1 MSSAGSDR
9 AGSGGSLTSSP
20 LTSSPLTSSAVPSP
34 WAVTRSDSDVGAF
47 ARQERLHEAVIGDR
61 LDPRSLSGARTAVR
75 RLVQESWQ
83 RSLSL
88 RLDPLTPQAAP
99 TLDADE
105 LDRLRARHP
114 LASVL
119 PVINRLLVRHAA
131 EFGLIVAVADET
143 GRLLWIDGDSTV
155 RTRAEDMHFVVGAD
169 WSETR
174 VGTSAPGTALTLD
187 HGIQI
192 QRAEHFSQLAHSFSC
207 TAVPI
212 HDPVTGAVLGVIDI
226 TGGDGAVAPQTL
238 PLMEAAVAALEAE
251 LRIQSLSAP
260 RPAPVRPS
268 GFTSPGVLLSVL
280 GTEHGAL
287 HGAVPGTGHRAH
299 SSSSADSSSAGS
311 SSVDLSRRHAEILLL
326 LAWHRQGLSAERL
339 AAYLSDDHP
348 HAVENLRAEMVRL
361 RRVLAASHP
370 HVRIGSRPYRLETGI
385 DTDAGRLLGLLR
397 RGAHRMA
404 LAAYKGEVL
413 PGTVAP
419 GVVEIRT
426 EVSRRL
432 RQTLLSDASAEVLLD
447 YARTDEA
454 AWDAEVWRACLEL
467 LPPRS
472 AQRAA
477 VVASLARIEAELGA

>member
-1 MSSAGSDR
+1 MTPTDA
-9 AGSGGSLTSSP
+9 ALAT
-20 LTSSPLTSSAVPSP
+20 
-34 WAVTRSDSDVGAF
+34 F
-47 ARQERLHEAVIGDR
+47 ARQERQHEAVIGDR
-61 LDPRSLSGARTAVR
+61 VELLATDAARAGVR
-75 RLVQESWQ
+75 RLVRESWQ

-88 RLDPLTPQAAP
+88 RLDPLTAQAAP

-105 LDRLRARHP
+105 LSRLRAQHP

-143 GRLLWIDGDSTV
+143 GRLLWIDGDSAV

-169 WSETR
+169 WSEAR

-192 QRAEHFSQLAHSFSC
+192 QRAEHFSQLAHPFSC

-212 HDPVTGAVLGVIDI
+212 HHPVTGAVLGVIDI

-238 PLMEAAVAALEAE
+238 PLVEAAVAALEAE

-260 RPAPVRPS
+260 RPVPVRPS
-268 GFTSPGVLLSVL
+268 GFTAPPVLLSVL

-287 HGAVPGTGHRAH
+287 HGAVPAGLPGPFGAPVPGTG
-299 SSSSADSSSAGS
+299 DGI
-311 SSVDLSRRHAEILLL
+311 DLSPRHAQILLL

-339 AAYLSDDHP
+339 AACLSDDQP

-361 RRVLAASHP
+361 RRVLARSHP
-370 HVRIGSRPYRLETGI
+370 QVRIGSRPYRLETGL
-385 DTDAGRLLGLLR
+385 DTDAGRLLGLLG

-404 LAAYKGEVL
+404 LAAYRGPVL
-413 PGTVAP
+413 PGSTAP
-419 GVVEIRT
+419 GVSEIRT
-426 EVSRRL
+426 EVSERL
-432 RQTLLSDASAEVLLD
+432 RQTLLSDAAVEVLLD
-447 YARTDEA
+447 YAHTEEA
-454 AWDAEVWRACLEL
+454 TWDSEVWRACLEL
-467 LPPRS
+467 LPARS
-472 AQRAA
+472 PQRAA
-477 VVASLARIEAELGA
+477 VVAALTRIESELRG

>member
-1 MSSAGSDR
+1 VSR
-9 AGSGGSLTSSP
+9 AV
-20 LTSSPLTSSAVPSP
+20 ASP
-34 WAVTRSDSDVGAF
+34 WTVIPTDSALASF
-47 ARQERLHEAVIGDR
+47 ARQERQHEAAITDR
-61 LDPRSLSGARTAVR
+61 IQLLSSTAAHSGVR
-75 RLVQESWQ
+75 RLVRESWQ

-88 RLDPLTPQAAP
+88 RLDPLTAQAAP
-99 TLDADE
+99 TIGTEE

-114 LASVL
+114 LAAVR
-119 PVINRLLVRHAA
+119 PVIDRLLVRHAA

-143 GRLLWIDGDSTV
+143 GRLLWIDGDSAV

-169 WSETR
+169 WSEAR

-251 LRIQSLSAP
+251 LRINSLSAP
-260 RPAPVRPS
+260 APARVRPS
-268 GFTSPGVLLSVL
+268 GFTASTVSLSVL
-280 GTEHGAL
+280 GTEHGTL
-287 HGAVPGTGHRAH
+287 HGAATPGTPGHFGAPVPGAHR
-299 SSSSADSSSAGS
+299 SA
-311 SSVDLSRRHAEILLL
+311 DLSRRHAEILLL

-339 AAYLSDDHP
+339 AANLSDDQP

-361 RRVLAASHP
+361 RRVLADTHP
-370 HVRIGSRPYRLETGI
+370 NLRIASRPYRLETGI

-404 LAAYKGEVL
+404 LAAYRGPVL
-413 PGTVAP
+413 PGSGAP
-419 GVVEIRT
+419 GVIEIRA

-432 RQTLLSDASAEVLLD
+432 RQTLLSDASVEVLLD
-447 YARTDEA
+447 YAQSDEA
-454 AWDAEVWRACLEL
+454 TWDSEVWRACLEL
-467 LPPRS
+467 LPARS
-472 AQRAA
+472 PQRAA
-477 VVASLARIEAELGA
+477 VAARLTRIEADLRR